1 VISHDADVQTP
12 EPEAEEQTWV
22 PGPDADKGGAED
34 PQPTP
39 SKGTAALGGER
50 RLEIGP
56 VAVAHPKP
64 GAPGG
69 FGLPASRRIT
79 QAREIRVL
87 LRQGT
92 RKKTSHLDVFFL
104 SSSEQAPRVGIV
116 VPKHHRSVVERN
128 RLKRRL
134 REISRRELL
143 PRFREEGL
151 HVDLLIRARSE
162 AYEVSYRQIRRGL
175 LEVTEELCSGRLSWR

>member
-1 VISHDADVQTP
+1 M
-12 EPEAEEQTWV
+12 
-22 PGPDADKGGAED
+22 
-34 PQPTP
+34 
-39 SKGTAALGGER
+39 
-50 RLEIGP
+50 
-56 VAVAHPKP
+56 
-64 GAPGG
+64 
-69 FGLPASRRIT
+69 PASRRIT